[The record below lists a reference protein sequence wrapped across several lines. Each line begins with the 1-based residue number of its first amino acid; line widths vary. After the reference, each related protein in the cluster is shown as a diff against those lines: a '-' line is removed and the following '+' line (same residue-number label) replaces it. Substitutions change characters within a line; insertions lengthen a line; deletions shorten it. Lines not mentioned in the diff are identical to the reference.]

1 MNTLKVKVIAVLI
14 VVVIAAGAYVA
25 GSGAFF
31 APQQAS
37 AQAAL
42 YSQDTVT
49 SVYNKAS
56 PAVVEIDVTQQGTG
70 NGLFRSLQEGKGS
83 GFIVDSAR
91 GYILTNN
98 HVVEGASTLN
108 VKLSNGKTVAAKV
121 LGTDTIGDL
130 AVISVDASATSGITQ
145 LTLGDSS
152 AVVPGQMAIAI
163 GNPYGYDNT
172 ITVGV
177 ISGVNRTIP
186 GSSYTGMLQTDAAI
200 NPGNSGGPLLD
211 INSNVIGINTA
222 IESTATGA
230 RGIGFAVSSNTAKKA
245 LPDLEAGKQVSRPW
259 LGISGTSI
267 TTALTQQ
274 LNISVNQGVYVVSV
288 VSGGPAAAAGLK
300 GASTDANG
308 QPTAGGD
315 IITAID
321 GKNMATIQ
329 DVQNYVASKNVGD
342 VVTLTILRSGSQQNV
357 QVTLGGRPA
366 TINSG
371 NIPNLIPQPSTTP
384 TPTPRNPGR
393 SGGRYYY
400 NN

>member
-1 MNTLKVKVIAVLI
+1 MNTFKNKILAALV
-14 VVVIAAGAYVA
+14 VVVIAAAAYVA

-31 APQQAS
+31 TPQNAS

-56 PAVVEIDVTQQGTG
+56 PAVVEIDVIQQSTG
-70 NGLFRSLQEGKGS
+70 SGIFRSFQEGEGS

-108 VKLSNGKTVAAKV
+108 VKFSNGKNVSGKIVGNDAI
-121 LGTDTIGDL
+121 DDL
-130 AVISVDASATSGITQ
+130 ALISVDTSITSAITQ
-145 LTLGDSS
+145 LALGDSS

-163 GNPYGYDNT
+163 GNPFGYNNT

-177 ISGVNRTIP
+177 ISGVNRTIT
-186 GSSYTGMLQTDAAI
+186 GSNYIGMLQTDAAI

-211 INSNVIGINTA
+211 INGNVIGINTA

-230 RGIGFAVSSNTAKKA
+230 RGIGFAVSSNTARNA
-245 LPDLEAGKQVSRPW
+245 LNNLIAGKQISRPW

-267 TTALTQQ
+267 TATLAQQ
-274 LNISVNQGVYVVSV
+274 LNLSVNQGVYIVSV
-288 VSGGPAAAAGLK
+288 VSGSPAASAGLK
-300 GASTDANG
+300 GATVDASG

-315 IITAID
+315 VVTAID
-321 GKNMATIQ
+321 GKNTATIQ
-329 DVQNYVASKNVGD
+329 EVQTYVASKNVGD

-357 QVTLGGRPA
+357 QVTLGARPA
-366 TINSG
+366 NISSG
-371 NIPNLIPQPSTTP
+371 SIPNLIPQPSTTP
-384 TPTPRNPGR
+384 TPTPRDPGR
-393 SGGRYYY
+393 GGGRYYY
-400 NN
+400 GN